1 MTATTTIP
9 ITSVETI
16 QHKTNVLQESR
27 DYLIDQFR
35 NKQVIDSLL
44 KAVVLEVQEVEDAL
58 YSVLEGR
65 ILSQAEGVQLD
76 LIGQETG
83 VQRFNTEDTTY
94 RVLLGIRNEV
104 RTGAGTYGEIY
115 DKLLRV
121 TGDTDIRVNTNR
133 QRRVDVIITAR
144 CFNATSSY
152 VDLANLLP
160 VNTNT
165 SILVKGELTSFGFAG
180 NPNTKGFRSIV
191 QASDPL
197 AGHFVSLAYSKEQEI
212 RSQSG
217 N

>member
-1 MTATTTIP
+1 MTTTP
-9 ITSVETI
+9 KSVETI
-16 QHKTNVLQESR
+16 QHKTNVLEQSR
-27 DYLIDQFR
+27 DYLIDQFKDR
-35 NKQVIDSLL
+35 LVVGSIL
-44 KAVVLEVQEVEDAL
+44 KALALEVQEIEDAL

-83 VQRFNTEDTTY
+83 VQRFSTSDQAY

-121 TGDTDIRVNTNR
+121 TGDTDISVITNR
-133 QRRVDVIITAR
+133 QRRVDVVITAR
-144 CFNATSSY
+144 CLSATSSY
-152 VDLANLLP
+152 VDLANLFP
-160 VNTNT
+160 VSTNT
-165 SILVKGELTSFGFAG
+165 SIIVKGELQGFGFKD
-180 NPNTKGFRSIV
+180 NPSAAGFRSII
-191 QASDPL
+191 QNSDPL
-197 AGHFVSLAYSKEQEI
+197 SGHFVSLAYSKEQEI

>member
-1 MTATTTIP
+1 MTTIA
-9 ITSVETI
+9 TSVETI
-16 QHKTNVLQESR
+16 QHKTNVLEESR
-27 DYLIDQFR
+27 EYLIDQFKD
-35 NKQVIDSLL
+35 KQVIDSIL
-44 KAVVLEVQEVEDAL
+44 KAIAIEAQEIEDAL
-58 YSVLEGR
+58 YAVLEGR

-83 VQRFNTEDTTY
+83 VQRFNSEDSAY

-121 TGDTDIRVNTNR
+121 TGDTNISIITNR
-133 QRRVDVIITAR
+133 QRRVDVVITAR
-144 CFNATSSY
+144 CLSATSSY
-152 VDLANLLP
+152 IDLANLFP

-165 SILVKGELTSFGFAG
+165 SILVKGDLAPFGFEG
-180 NPNTKGFRSIV
+180 NPEARGFKSII

-197 AGHFVSLAYSKEQEI
+197 AGHLVSLAYSKEQEI
-212 RSQSG
+212 RNQNSG

>member
-1 MTATTTIP
+1 MTSP
-9 ITSVETI
+9 TSVETI
-16 QHKTNVLQESR
+16 QHKTNVVAQSR

-35 NKQVIDSLL
+35 DKEVIGSLL
-44 KAVVLEVQEVEDAL
+44 KAVASEVQEIEDAL

-65 ILSQAEGVQLD
+65 LLAQAEGVQLD

-83 VQRFNTEDTTY
+83 VQRFNTEDTPY

-104 RTGAGTYGEIY
+104 RTGAGSYGEIY

-121 TGDTDIRVNTNR
+121 TGDTNISITTNR
-133 QRRVDVIITAR
+133 QRRVDVVITAR
-144 CFNATSSY
+144 CLSATSSY
-152 VDLANLLP
+152 VDLANLFP

-165 SILVKGELTSFGFAG
+165 SIIVKGDLAGFGFDG
-180 NPNTKGFRSIV
+180 NNAASGFRSTI